1 MKKCLAAALIVIAGS
16 SAASAQSGSVMGT
29 WLVASKSAQVQIA
42 PCPNPA
48 NGPICDTVVKLLEAK
63 GPDGKAVA
71 DPAEATDVNN
81 ADPSLRRRK
90 IVGIVLIHDFKK
102 TNDPNAF
109 EDGTIYNGENGKTY
123 KANIRL
129 EPDGTLRLRG
139 YIGSTMFGE
148 TQIWTRVQ

>member
-1 MKKCLAAALIVIAGS
+1 MKKYLAAASIVIAGS
-16 SAASAQSGSVMGT
+16 SAASAQSGSVLGT
-29 WLVASKSAQVQIA
+29 WLVASKAAHVQIA

-48 NGPICDTVVKLLEAK
+48 DGPICGTIVKLLEAK
-63 GPDGKAVA
+63 NADGKDV
-71 DPAEATDVNN
+71 DPATATDVNN

-109 EDGTIYNGENGKTY
+109 EEGTIYNGENGKTY

-129 EPDGTLRLRG
+129 QPDGTLRLRG

>member
-1 MKKCLAAALIVIAGS
+1 MKKYLAAVLIVIAGS
-16 SAASAQSGSVMGT
+16 TAASAQSGSVMGT
-29 WLVASKSAQVQIA
+29 WLVASKAAQVQIA
-42 PCPNPA
+42 PCPDPA
-48 NGPICDTVVKLLEAK
+48 NGPICGTIVKLLEAK
-63 GPDGKAVA
+63 NADGKDV
-71 DPAEATDVNN
+71 DPATATDVNN

-109 EDGTIYNGENGKTY
+109 EEGTIYNGENGKTY

-129 EPDGTLRLRG
+129 QPDGTLRLRG

>member
-1 MKKCLAAALIVIAGS
+1 MKKYLAAALIVIAGP

-29 WLVASKSAQVQIA
+29 WLVASKAAQVQIA
-42 PCPNPA
+42 PCPDPA
-48 NGPICDTVVKLLEAK
+48 NGPICGTIVKLLEAK
-63 GPDGKAVA
+63 NADGKDV
-71 DPAEATDVNN
+71 DPATATDVNN

-109 EDGTIYNGENGKTY
+109 EEGTIYNGENGKTY

-129 EPDGTLRLRG
+129 QPDGTLRLRG

>member
-1 MKKCLAAALIVIAGS
+1 MKKYLAAVLIVIAGS
-16 SAASAQSGSVMGT
+16 TAASAQSGSVMGT
-29 WLVASKSAQVQIA
+29 WLVASKAAQVQIA
-42 PCPNPA
+42 PCPDPA
-48 NGPICDTVVKLLEAK
+48 NGPICGTIVKLLEAK
-63 GPDGKAVA
+63 NADGK
-71 DPAEATDVNN
+71 D

-109 EDGTIYNGENGKTY
+109 EEGTIYNGENGKTY

-129 EPDGTLRLRG
+129 QPDGTLRLRG

>member
-16 SAASAQSGSVMGT
+16 SAASAQSASVMGT
-29 WLVASKSAQVQIA
+29 WLTSSKSAQVQIA
-42 PCPNPA
+42 PCANPA
-48 NGPICDTVVKLLEAK
+48 NGPICGTIVKLLQATS
-63 GPDGKAVA
+63 PDGKAI
-71 DPAEATDVNN
+71 DPVEATDVNN

-102 TNDPNAF
+102 TTDPNAF

-129 EPDGTLRLRG
+129 QPDGTLRLRG

>member
-42 PCPNPA
+42 PCPDPA
-48 NGPICDTVVKLLEAK
+48 NGPICGTVVKLLHAENA
-63 GPDGKAVA
+63 DGKEI
-71 DPAEATDVNN
+71 DPAEATDVHN

-102 TNDPNAF
+102 TNDLNAF
-109 EDGTIYNGENGKTY
+109 EEGTIYNGENGKTY
-123 KANIRL
+123 KANIKL
-129 EPDGTLRLRG
+129 QPDGTLRLRG